1 MEKIK
6 INSNLSNITII
17 EGFVEEISEKYNLNQ
32 THFGNIL
39 ISLTEA
45 FRNAVIHGNNND
57 PAKKVTL
64 TFDPVQRGLSFS
76 ISDEGSG
83 FNPDTIP
90 NPVESEHEKGRGL
103 FLIQSLSDEVNF
115 IDHGKTIE
123 MIFDIEGI
131 GKKVMDERK
140 KHFNQYFNKIKHKA

>member
-1 MEKIK
+1 MEKLK

-17 EGFVEEISEKYNLNQ
+17 EGFVEEISEKYNLDQ

-39 ISLTEA
+39 VSLTEA
-45 FRNAVIHGNNND
+45 FRNAVVHGNNND
-57 PAKKVTL
+57 PEKKVTL
-64 TFDPVQRGLSFS
+64 TFDPVQRGLSFT

-83 FNPDTIP
+83 FNPDAIP
-90 NPVESEHEKGRGL
+90 SPVETNEEKGRGIY
-103 FLIQSLSDEVNF
+103 LIRTLTDEVNF
-115 IDHGKTIE
+115 IDKGKTIE

-140 KHFNQYFNKIKHKA
+140 KHFNIYFNKIKHKA